1 MSEET
6 ASAGGQTTL
15 QPRYQGYGG
24 QSMIAPLRRVLVR
37 RPSPATSADDWR
49 RFNYPGPTDDTL
61 ALAEHEAFRDILRD
75 QGVEV
80 LDFGGRDDGEL
91 DAIFTYDP
99 SFTTDEGIILCH
111 PGKEARQPEVEL
123 AHRAYRELD
132 IPILGE
138 IEAPGTLEGG
148 DLCWLDAN
156 TLAAGEC
163 YRTNAEGIRQL
174 SIYVRSL
181 GVDVI
186 TVSLPY
192 WHGPDECLHLLSLIS
207 PVNHKQAVVYLP
219 LLATSFVQILHA
231 LGWELIP
238 IPDEEFATQG
248 CNVLT
253 LAPGKVLMLKD
264 NPVTK
269 QRLEAA
275 GCEVLTYTGDEI
287 SHKRAGGPTCL
298 TRPILRD
305 IAASDAEE

>member
-1 MSEET
+1 MDEGT
-6 ASAGGQTTL
+6 APSGANVTL
-15 QPRYQGYGG
+15 QPRYEGYGG
-24 QSMIAPLRRVLVR
+24 QSMIAPLRRVMVR
-37 RPSPATSADDWR
+37 RPSPAKTAEDWR
-49 RFNYPGPTDDTL
+49 RFNYPAPTDDTQ
-61 ALAEHEAFRDILRD
+61 ALAEHQAFRAILHD
-75 QGVEV
+75 HGVEV
-80 LDFGGRDDGEL
+80 LDFGGADDGEL

-99 SFTTDEGIILCH
+99 SFTTDDGIILCR
-111 PGKEARQPEVEL
+111 PGKEARQPEVEM
-123 AHRAYRELD
+123 AHQAYRELD

-156 TLAAGEC
+156 TLAAGEG

-174 SIYVRSL
+174 SIYVRPL
-181 GVDVI
+181 GVDVF
-186 TVSLPY
+186 TVGLPY

-207 PVNHKQAVVYLP
+207 PVNHRQAVVYLP
-219 LLATSFVQILHA
+219 LLATSFVQLLHA
-231 LGWELIP
+231 LGWDLIP

-253 LAPGKVLMLKD
+253 LEPGKVLMLKD
-264 NPVTK
+264 NPITR

-275 GCEVLTYTGDEI
+275 GCAVVTYTGDEI

-305 IAASDAEE
+305 IAIANAEE